1 MMMKKQMFL
10 LMAVLSMFLFT
21 ACSPSPTSVAKD
33 FSEAIAKGKYDDAKK
48 YCTEP
53 TGKLLDMASAFG
65 GGTEVKPDFK
75 FESIREEIDGE
86 TAKVFVKKGED
97 GEEAIDLVKVDGD
110 WKVNMS
116 PKK

>member
-1 MMMKKQMFL
+1 MRKQLFL
-10 LMAVLSMFLFT
+10 LVAVFSVFLFT
-21 ACSPSPTSVAKD
+21 ACSSGSPTSVAKN
-33 FSEAIAKGKYDDAKK
+33 FTEAIAKGKYDEAKK

-53 TGKLLDMASAFG
+53 TGKLLDMAAALG
-65 GGTEVKPDFK
+65 GGAEIKPDFK

-97 GEEAIDLVKVDGD
+97 AIDLVKIDGA

-116 PKK
+116 PQK